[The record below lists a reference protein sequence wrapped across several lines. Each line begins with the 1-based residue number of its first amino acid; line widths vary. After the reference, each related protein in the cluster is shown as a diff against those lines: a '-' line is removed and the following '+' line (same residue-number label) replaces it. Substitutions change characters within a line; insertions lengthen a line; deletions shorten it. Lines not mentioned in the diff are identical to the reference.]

1 MDARPYIVNNLDLTA
16 ERALKATA
24 DLSDDEARQRPHRL
38 ASIVWQLGHITFYD
52 GRAAARAGGDVVV
65 PAEYEALFKIGT
77 GDAANLPPLMEVRQV
92 FEAQHRKLVEA
103 TNRANLE
110 EPTKIP
116 HPTAKTIGES
126 SAYTIGHRGYHTGK
140 IATLRALIGKNRVF
154 G

>member
-1 MDARPYIVNNLDLTA
+1 LDLTA

-24 DLSDDEARQRPHRL
+24 DLSDEEARKRPQGL
-38 ASIVWQLGHITFYD
+38 ASIVWQLGHIAFYD
-52 GRAAARAGGDVVV
+52 GRATARAGGDVVV

-77 GDAANLPPLMEVRQV
+77 GDAANFPPLAEVRKV

-103 TNRANLE
+103 TNRANLDDA
-110 EPTKIP
+110 PKAP

-140 IATLRALIGKNRVF
+140 IATLRALIGKSRVF